1 MFFKLKLKN
10 DVKNQ
15 VQVAK
20 MNDISS
26 KMNRAMEVIG
36 EMLDQRGYSTNS
48 KDEYI
53 LADNNKDQLVVFF
66 CSDVKF
72 NLDKLKFYISKM
84 NEIEL
89 NHCIIVYTDQITST
103 AKKAIDN
110 LEIIKPE
117 GSIVPAE
124 IELFSLKELQYNLT
138 KHILVPKHTKLSD
151 EDSLQIRKKFGHN
164 LASILKTDPVVR
176 FYNFKKGDI
185 IKITRKEGYIMYRI
199 VK

>member
-1 MFFKLKLKN
+1 
-10 DVKNQ
+10 
-15 VQVAK
+15 
-20 MNDISS
+20 MNDIIS
-26 KMNRAMEVIG
+26 KINRAKEVIG
-36 EMLDQRGYSTNS
+36 EMLDQRGYSYKNEE
-48 KDEYI
+48 DFI
-53 LADNNKDQLVVFF
+53 LASNNLEELVIFF
-66 CSDVKF
+66 CSDLKF

-89 NHCIIVYTDQITST
+89 NHCIIVYADQITST

-117 GSIVPAE
+117 GTIVPAE

-138 KHILVPKHTKLSD
+138 KHILVPLHTKLSD
-151 EDSLQIRKKFGHN
+151 EESFQLKKKFGHN
-164 LASILKTDPVVR
+164 LASILKTDPVSR

-185 IKITRKEGYIMYRI
+185 IKITRKEGYIIYRI